1 MKAKEDHSLPELPE
15 VEVIR
20 RGLAKK
26 LVGETFI
33 GLHRDDKQLRRQS
46 DLVTLTGLIGR
57 TVIRLTRR
65 GKYLLLH
72 LDDGQTLLVH
82 LGMTGRLFFL
92 PEGCPLPLHVHL
104 LLWCSSGGRLV
115 YQDIRRFGQVVLYPA
130 GVTPPELAKVGLEP
144 WSRRLTPTWL
154 VQKSAGLIRPIKNFL
169 LDGRIIAGIGNIYA
183 CEILFA
189 VGLHP
194 ETPVGEVNPET
205 WAAIIRACR
214 RILTRA
220 IRAGGTTIATFA
232 DCQGQAG
239 LFTVELQVYGRAGAP
254 CLVCGATI
262 QRLVQAGRSTF
273 WCPRCQAR
281 SQPATRTIPAS
292 RQQKG

>member
-1 MKAKEDHSLPELPE
+1 MPELPE

-33 GLHRDDKQLRRQS
+33 SLHRNDKQLRRQS
-46 DLVTLTGLIGR
+46 DLATLNGLIGR
-57 TVIRLTRR
+57 TVSRLTRR

-92 PEGCPLPLHVHL
+92 PEGCPVPPHAHL
-104 LLWCSSGGRLV
+104 LLRCSGGGRLV
-115 YQDIRRFGQVVLYPA
+115 YQDIRRFGQVVLYPTGMA
-130 GVTPPELAKVGLEP
+130 PPELTKVGLEP

-154 VQKSAGLIRPIKNFL
+154 AQKSAGLLRPIKNFL

-194 ETPVGEVNPET
+194 ATPVKEINLET

-214 RILTRA
+214 HILTQA

-232 DCQGQAG
+232 DCEGQAG
-239 LFTVELQVYGRAGAP
+239 LFTVQLQVYGRAGAP

-273 WCPRCQAR
+273 WCPTCQAGP
-281 SQPATRTIPAS
+281 QPAIPKVTAY